1 MVSSY
6 VHNES
11 KQKENN
17 GEWAIGV
24 FFMVATPTL
33 WNRLPLSIRLLKII
47 ESFKC
52 AVDIFLLREVYAV

>member
-1 MVSSY
+1 M
-6 VHNES
+6 
-11 KQKENN
+11 
-17 GEWAIGV
+17 GDWR

-52 AVDIFLLREVYAV
+52 VVDIFLLREVYAV